1 MRQRL
6 EDCIAELE
14 EQYQSALDGCRADRA
29 AYDALVRQAA
39 AMEPTSFEHEMLR
52 QEMTGRR
59 AAMARRR
66 WLLDQICRALET
78 ERAALDALNAGGLL
92 ASLRQYMPDAAELA
106 ALLDFSAEA
115 AEDMRL
121 QREAMASAVRENSG
135 ERVLPGAGAAAAPA
149 AEERAAAEWTG
160 EASAGFC

>member
-1 MRQRL
+1 MEQRTGL
-6 EDCIAELE
+6 NVT
-14 EQYQSALDGCRADRA
+14 
-29 AYDALVRQAA
+29 ALVRLLRHVENVAETRLSGTAGTEPGTATAA
-39 AMEPTSFEHEMLR
+39 SWLTLINASL
-52 QEMTGRR
+52 R
-59 AAMARRR
+59 AAV
-66 WLLDQICRALET
+66 LET